1 MVDCSSIQAALS
13 ARLDGEPA
21 GIEDEI
27 IDAHLAS
34 CEDCRNFYDQAAQ
47 LNRLINFCAVP
58 PPVTPNL
65 SEIILAEVEPAW
77 RRHANARVVW
87 SILSRTALVVLALLY
102 LAWGI
107 NMLGEATSISI
118 QEDPLSSRLIA
129 EGAALRIG
137 LAAGLGFAAWKPQ
150 IIGGLLPVVATMWTF
165 SMGFAAQDLVF
176 GRADYETLSALGLLF
191 ISTAVLFAAWINSLG
206 NGALRRTW
214 RSINATPA

>member
-1 MVDCSSIQAALS
+1 MVDCSAIQAALS

-21 GIEDEI
+21 GIPDEI
-27 IDAHLAS
+27 IDAHLAN
-34 CEDCRNFYDQAAQ
+34 CADCRNFYERAAQ
-47 LNRLINFCAVP
+47 LNRMLNFS
-58 PPVTPNL
+58 VTPTTPPDL

-87 SILSRTALVVLALLY
+87 TILSRAAAVALAVLY

-118 QEDPLSSRLIA
+118 QEDPFSSRLIA

-137 LAAGLGFAAWKPQ
+137 LAVGLGFAAWRPRLSA
-150 IIGGLLPVVATMWTF
+150 GLLPVFATMWTF
-165 SMGFAAQDLVF
+165 SMGFAAQDLVS
-176 GRADYETLSALGLLF
+176 GRADFDTVSSLILLF
-191 ISTAVLFAAWINSLG
+191 ISTAVLFIGWINTLD
-206 NGALRRTW
+206 NGTLLRTW